1 MRRMKDSGV
10 AWIGDIP
17 ATWNFCKQKYQIR
30 LINGRAYSDSEF
42 EENGKYRILR
52 VGNLFSNSVWYT
64 SNLELDKDKYCEYGD
79 ILYAWSMSYAPVIWK
94 GEKVIYHYHI
104 WKLKINKDVL
114 KKFIFYYLQSL
125 TDALKSEIHET
136 TMGFLTMGIMNNSF
150 IAFPSVEEQQRISD
164 YLDTKCAEIDRSME
178 LVREGIEKLKEYKKS
193 VITEAVTKGLDPDVP
208 MKDSG
213 VPWIGEIPQEWSIQR
228 MKNIATVARGGSPR
242 PIEDY
247 LTDDENGINWIK
259 IGDTI
264 KGHKFIDK
272 VQQKIRIDGLTKT
285 RIVHKGDLI
294 LTNSM
299 SFGEPYILNID
310 GAIHDGWVCLQ
321 DIKINIMFLY
331 YLLCSQLCLDQFK
344 LLTSG
349 GVVQN
354 LNIEKIG
361 SVTIFVPSH
370 QEQERIV
377 NYLDAKCAAIDT
389 LITQKQALLDKLA
402 EYKKSLIF
410 ECVTGK
416 REVAA

>member
-1 MRRMKDSGV
+1 MRRMKDSGI
-10 AWIGDIP
+10 AWIGEIPEAWEVRRLKSSLTLKDIKETYSGQEYIGLENVE
-17 ATWNFCKQKYQIR
+17 AHTGK
-30 LINGRAYSDSEF
+30 LI
-42 EENGKYRILR
+42 K
-52 VGNLFSNSVWYT
+52 T
-64 SNLELDKDKYCEYGD
+64 D
-79 ILYAWSMSYAPVIWK
+79 ILPSGMCNIFAK
-94 GEKVIYHYHI
+94 GDVLFAKLRPYLSKCFVANFDGVCSTEFLVLNTKYESNNFFKYVMISPHI
-104 WKLKINKDVL
+104 IDKINSETYGAKMPRANWDVIGNIKIPTPPL
-114 KKFIFYYLQSL
+114 PEQRR
-125 TDALKSEIHET
+125 
-136 TMGFLTMGIMNNSF
+136 
-150 IAFPSVEEQQRISD
+150 IAD

-178 LVREGIEKLKEYKKS
+178 LVRQSIDKLKEYKKS
-193 VITEAVTKGLDPDVP
+193 VITEVVTKGLDPDVP

-213 VPWIGEIPQEWSIQR
+213 VPWIGEMPEDWAIQR

-264 KGHKFIDK
+264 KGYKFIDK

-361 SVTIFVPSH
+361 SVTIFIPSH
-370 QEQERIV
+370 QEQERIAA
-377 NYLDAKCAAIDT
+377 YLDAKCAEIDT

>member
-1 MRRMKDSGV
+1 MIS
-10 AWIGDIP
+10 P
-17 ATWNFCKQKYQIR
+17 
-30 LINGRAYSDSEF
+30 
-42 EENGKYRILR
+42 
-52 VGNLFSNSVWYT
+52 
-64 SNLELDKDKYCEYGD
+64 
-79 ILYAWSMSYAPVIWK
+79 
-94 GEKVIYHYHI
+94 HI
-104 WKLKINKDVL
+104 IDKINSETYGAKMPRANWDVIGNIKIPTPPL
-114 KKFIFYYLQSL
+114 PEQRR
-125 TDALKSEIHET
+125 
-136 TMGFLTMGIMNNSF
+136 
-150 IAFPSVEEQQRISD
+150 IAD

-178 LVREGIEKLKEYKKS
+178 LVRQSIDKLKEYKKS
-193 VITEAVTKGLDPDVP
+193 VITEVVTKGLDPDVP

-213 VPWIGEIPQEWSIQR
+213 VPWIGEMPEDWAIQR

-264 KGHKFIDK
+264 KGYKFIDK

-361 SVTIFVPSH
+361 SVTIFIPSH
-370 QEQERIV
+370 QEQERIAA
-377 NYLDAKCAAIDT
+377 YLDAKCAEIDT